1 MNIMITVYL
10 ILTFFIFFLLG
21 NAGYK
26 LDLIDRPNK
35 RKIHIKPTA
44 YTGGISISMA
54 LLLALFLF
62 DIDNKDLNLILSI
75 SFLISLIGLSD
86 DKYNLNVSDKISLQ
100 SIPALYLIFFENL
113 LLTNLGDYNY
123 FKLNLGAFAL
133 PFTLL
138 CVLFLINAF
147 NYFDGIDGTLSFAS
161 ISTFSIIYFLI
172 SDQTFRLFLIIL
184 LIPIVIF
191 LFFNFS
197 FFKLPKQFL
206 GDSGS
211 LLLGFITS
219 FLLIY
224 LVKKNIIHPILLA
237 WSISIFVYE
246 FISINLIRLKN
257 KKGLFKPSLNHLHH
271 LFFKITKS
279 ITLTNFFIVTLNI
292 FFFIIGYNAF
302 IFFNPIT
309 SFLLFIIIFI
319 IFFILRYR
327 YYNQK

>member
-1 MNIMITVYL
+1 MNSTIIVYL
-10 ILTFFIFFLLG
+10 ILTFLILLSFG
-21 NAGYK
+21 SVAYK
-26 LDLIDRPNK
+26 LDLIDAPSK
-35 RKIHIKPTA
+35 RKFHPKPTA
-44 YTGGISISMA
+44 YTGGISISII
-54 LLLALFLF
+54 LLCALFLF
-62 DIDNKDLNLILSI
+62 DIENKDLNLILSF
-75 SFLISLIGLSD
+75 SFLISLVGFID
-86 DKYNLNVSDKISLQ
+86 DKYNLNVGNKIVLQ
-100 SIPALYLIFFENL
+100 AIIVSNLIFFQNFF
-113 LLTNLGDYNY
+113 LTNLGDYNY
-123 FKLNLGAFAL
+123 IKLNLGSFGL
-133 PFTLL
+133 PVTVLS
-138 CVLFLINAF
+138 VLFLINAF
-147 NYFDGIDGTLSFAS
+147 NYFDGIDGILSFSS
-161 ISTFSIIYFLI
+161 ISIFSIIYFLT
-172 SDQTFRLFLIIL
+172 SDQTVRFFLITL

-197 FFKLPKQFL
+197 FLKLPKQFL
-206 GDSGS
+206 GDGGS

-224 LVKKNIIHPILLA
+224 LAKNNIIHPILLA

-246 FISINLIRLKN
+246 FISINLIRLKS
-257 KKGLFKPSLNHLHH
+257 KKNLFKPSHDHLHH

-279 ITLTNFFIVTLNI
+279 ITLTNFFIVSLNI